1 MSVDGPKIDFLY
13 FLYYHYYLLRMS
25 IKAKKV
31 IVDDDFDEI
40 VNEKKMVNFSYLD
53 VMNNGGTSYKV
64 KKYHNRPIVAVYNK
78 DKIIVVKRQVNFFEK
93 NGAYLFELK
102 DEKYQYVFV
111 GGSVVYEFNLIKDD
125 HLKLF
130 ECDLGNSSV
139 TYAYILGEKYTYFL
153 SDEDLCA
160 VKNEDFS
167 ADSDRYNN
175 LKKIKFDLKMID
187 IFSDSELVDDIK
199 NIKKNIEVIGSV
211 YKKNGQEGD
220 FDWHIKSGLYED
232 SLFLFNDDEKRN
244 KWKKAGR
251 GNAVIR
257 KYNKYALKTPRSCG
271 IVTGKEV
278 GYDELT
284 DEVKK
289 KIDRCFEEIKEIIHK
304 YNYKKVY
311 YSTETPNGLLGTSI
325 FKVGD
330 KVISYITERIKELE
344 YL

>member
-1 MSVDGPKIDFLY
+1 MSTKMSTKSKKI
-13 FLYYHYYLLRMS
+13 
-25 IKAKKV
+25 I
-31 IVDDDFDEI
+31 IDDDFND
-40 VNEKKMVNFSYLD
+40 VVLNEKKEEKKKKVVNFSYLD
-53 VMNNGGTSYKV
+53 VMNNGGTSYTV
-64 KKYHNRPIVAVYNK
+64 KKCHNRPIVSIYNK
-78 DKIIVVKRQVNFFEK
+78 DKIIVVKRHINFFEK

-102 DEKYQYVFV
+102 NEKYQYMFV
-111 GGSVVYEFNLIKDD
+111 GGTNVYEFNLIKDD
-125 HLKLF
+125 HFKLF
-130 ECDLGNSSV
+130 ECKLGNSSV

-153 SDEDLCA
+153 SDDEDLCA

-167 ADSDRYNN
+167 GDSDPYDFLYDNYDNSN
-175 LKKIKFDLKMID
+175 LKKKFDLRMID
-187 IFSDSELVDDIK
+187 SYEDYDSYEEK
-199 NIKKNIEVIGSV
+199 IEVIGSV

-257 KYNKYALKTPRSCG
+257 KYNKYALEKPRSCG

-278 GYDELT
+278 GYDQLT

-311 YSTETPNGLLGTSI
+311 YSAETSNGLLGTSI
-325 FKVGD
+325 FQVGD
-330 KVISYITERIKELE
+330 KVVSYITERIKALE
-344 YL
+344 YNY